1 MMWPTKE
8 GFWNEENKI
17 MVAYELEIPDH
28 WDLLAPTED
37 ETEHLMIDG
46 KFYQPDITWMEY
58 VRGMDDEAWEGADD
72 HIQNL
77 IFDHARCQTEC
88 SISRI
93 KRFSAF

>member
-1 MMWPTKE
+1 MK
-8 GFWNEENKI
+8 KI
-17 MVAYELEIPDH
+17 RIRVAYELEIPDH

-37 ETEHLMIDG
+37 ETEHLVIDG

-58 VRGMDDEAWEGADD
+58 KGKGAEGRETWEGADD

>member
-1 MMWPTKE
+1 MK
-8 GFWNEENKI
+8 KIRI

-58 VRGMDDEAWEGADD
+58 KGKDDQGNEAWEGADD
-72 HIQNL
+72 DIHNL

-88 SISRI
+88 SLSLI